1 MTHTSFNIKLL
12 IMKKIVIVIEKSK
25 DFFDGY
31 AENCDGIYG
40 AGDSIQ
46 AVKDDIAEAIRL
58 LKENCPA
65 DKWPDELKGEY
76 QLEYKL
82 DVQSFLEYYSSF
94 LSLSGMEKITG
105 VNQKQL
111 SNYLNNR
118 SKPRKQQ
125 AERIC
130 KGLHS
135 FAREL
140 LMVTL

>member
-1 MTHTSFNIKLL
+1 
-12 IMKKIVIVIEKSK
+12 MKKIIIVIEKSK

-46 AVKDDIAEAIRL
+46 AVKEDIVGAIRL

-65 DKWPDELKGEY
+65 DKLPEELKGEY

-94 LSLSGMEKITG
+94 LSLAGMEKITG

-118 SKPRKQQ
+118 SKPRRPQ

-135 FAREL
+135 FAKEL
-140 LMVTL
+140 LSVTL

>member
-1 MTHTSFNIKLL
+1 
-12 IMKKIVIVIEKSK
+12 MKKIVIVIEKSK

-46 AVKDDIAEAIRL
+46 AVKDNIAEAIRL

-65 DKWPDELKGEY
+65 DKWPDKLKGEY

-118 SKPRKQQ
+118 SKPRRLQ

-130 KGLHS
+130 KGLHL
-135 FAREL
+135 FAQEL
-140 LMVTL
+140 LSITL